1 MYNLILTEN
10 KRIWFWTPVE
20 KLDFIKIV
28 SITERISASNIETDS
43 GYGNKNNKNSTL
55 FNPTAHSDELN

>member
-20 KLDFIKIV
+20 KLDFIKIL
-28 SITERISASNIETDS
+28 SITERISASNI
-43 GYGNKNNKNSTL
+43 
-55 FNPTAHSDELN
+55 

>member
-1 MYNLILTEN
+1 LILTETSG
-10 KRIWFWTPVE
+10 FGFGLPVE

-28 SITERISASNIETDS
+28 SITERISASNIETHS